1 MSCPVW
7 IKNYLNYYKEKQ
19 TCVVKRLNVRWL
31 LTKMTDHSSATSF
44 LEFSVLFPR
53 DLDLHTVSIWLTD
66 RSGFMA
72 KFTNPNQFGCEEN
85 LLSLFIKFCL
95 LFFHFQNVGPAEV
108 QSHYLSSYW
117 ISFARSLLSVPVLV
131 QRSWLRCEDSS
142 NYERVVAGKS
152 FSVLNSSLT
161 LE

>member
-1 MSCPVW
+1 
-7 IKNYLNYYKEKQ
+7 
-19 TCVVKRLNVRWL
+19 
-31 LTKMTDHSSATSF
+31 MTDHSSATSF
-44 LEFSVLFPR
+44 LEFSVVFPR

-108 QSHYLSSYW
+108 QSH
-117 ISFARSLLSVPVLV
+117 
-131 QRSWLRCEDSS
+131 
-142 NYERVVAGKS
+142 
-152 FSVLNSSLT
+152 
-161 LE
+161 